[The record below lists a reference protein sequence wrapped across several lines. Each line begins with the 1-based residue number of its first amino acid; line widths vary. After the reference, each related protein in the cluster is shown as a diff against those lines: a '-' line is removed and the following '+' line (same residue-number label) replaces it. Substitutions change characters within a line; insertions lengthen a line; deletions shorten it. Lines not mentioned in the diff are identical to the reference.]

1 MIVELNGFDES
12 GIIGENLRFI
22 RVGID
27 IHCELRPFVY
37 NLLHFGSVVV
47 TKNMLKGQ
55 YPDVQ
60 KAYVRAILND
70 PAIDVNH
77 YAFPPIV
84 KLDLLRAFTLCEFN
98 RVVDKR
104 RELIKHLESADLKET
119 VSNVIGYFKK
129 YTDPWGYTE
138 RFIKS
143 YGYRMIIEDLQR
155 TSRVLSDKFT
165 SDYRVISFV
174 DGGFP
179 LVFWAANFLRPVE
192 IMRPSRFSK
201 EKTPIY
207 GISNGDEYVP
217 IVSIAGN
224 VASITNRFYEM
235 IYPQSVKEISR
246 PITFSLEDYCND
258 YERFCGKP
266 KFFPR
271 LLFIGQIDTNLQYLI
286 PFIHSKNMAN
296 MIFEPF
302 RVLYDKKGSFRS
314 FYKRFRGD
322 SKKDI
327 VVCGKIRKDNPK
339 ENSMYQEC
347 KDLGLTMIDASS
359 FLGGFEAL
367 LDRIGEE
374 AKGSNLDRFALSK
387 ITGRLDKL
395 EEQVKSS
402 LTS

>member
-27 IHCELRPFVY
+27 IHNELRPFVY
-37 NLLHFGSVVV
+37 NLLHFGSVVM

-84 KLDLLRAFTLCEFN
+84 QLDLLRAFTLCEFN
-98 RVVDKR
+98 RVADRR
-104 RELIKHLESADLKET
+104 RELIEHFESGDLKET
-119 VSNVIGYFKK
+119 VSRVINYFKK

-143 YGYRMIIEDLQR
+143 YGHRMIIEDLQR

-165 SDYRVISFV
+165 IDYRVISFV

-179 LVFWAANFLRPVE
+179 LVFWADNFLKPAE
-192 IMRPSRFSK
+192 IMGPSRFCK

-207 GISNGDEYVP
+207 GISKGDEYFPV
-217 IVSIAGN
+217 VSIAGN
-224 VASITNRFYEM
+224 VATITNRFYEM
-235 IYPQSVKEISR
+235 IYPQSVKEIPR
-246 PITFSLEDYCND
+246 PTTFSLEDYCND
-258 YERFCGKP
+258 YERFCEKP
-266 KFFPR
+266 RFFPR
-271 LLFIGQIDTNLQYLI
+271 LLFIGHIDTNLQYLI
-286 PFIHSKNMAN
+286 PFIHSKNMSN

-302 RVLYDKKGSFRS
+302 RVIYDKRGAFRS

-327 VVCGKIRKDNPK
+327 VICGEIRQDNPK
-339 ENSMYQEC
+339 EKGMYQEC

-359 FLGGFEAL
+359 FLKDFEAL
-367 LDRIGEE
+367 LDKIAEE
-374 AKGSNLDRFALSK
+374 AKGSNLDRFSLEKVTLRLNK
-387 ITGRLDKL
+387 IKTAAAK
-395 EEQVKSS
+395 QS
-402 LTS
+402 L